1 MHCKKSMTN
10 REEEELLSQ
19 GVIADH
25 HSGDSQ
31 TQTATLNTAD
41 NEGVRNIFNGHEG
54 TNNAVTP
61 ATEIAA
67 SDINGIIT
75 DLHWSENPPASASP
89 SSGFS
94 DDDSLTGANDIAD
107 AKTIEQIVE
116 MVKQLGKKGLIKE

>member
-1 MHCKKSMTN
+1 MTN
-10 REEEELLSQ
+10 REEEELLQS
-19 GVIADH
+19 VAADH
-25 HSGDSQ
+25 QSGDPQ
-31 TQTATLNTAD
+31 PQTATPNTID
-41 NEGVRNIFNGHEG
+41 SESGRNIFNSIEG
-54 TNNAVTP
+54 TNNTTTP

-67 SDINGIIT
+67 SEINGIIT